1 MDVCVETQS
10 QWSRVKSSGQG
21 TGILAVGLAAC
32 IFVGFAACERTPDQ
46 ASEAKKTVVADR
58 PGVLHLTSEEL
69 ARTVIEVA
77 PVVRGELR
85 VPREFP
91 ATVQVNEN
99 ERLK

>member
-46 ASEAKKTVVADR
+46 APEVKKGVVAER

-85 VPREFP
+85 VPPQFKS
-91 ATVQVNEN
+91 TKTNV
-99 ERLK
+99 LK